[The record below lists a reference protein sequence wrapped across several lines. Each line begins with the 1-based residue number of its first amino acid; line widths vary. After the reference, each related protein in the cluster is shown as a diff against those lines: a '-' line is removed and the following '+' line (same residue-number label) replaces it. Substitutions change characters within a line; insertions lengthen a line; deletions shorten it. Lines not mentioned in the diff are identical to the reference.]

1 MGNYTYDAT
10 EPAANSNPTN
20 SQPTMLVNAASIAS
34 IIAQDHVGFSTDDGG
49 YHKQIS
55 FNGNNIPGGA
65 PSTVESFVY
74 TDAGTANAAANLFL
88 KNEVGTFPISLL
100 KATGSFTASSGTA
113 TFLAQ
118 YNCATIA
125 ESTGTFTITLTTTAT
140 TTNSVIVFVNSS
152 NITGILFIPK
162 WTFASNVLTI
172 TNTGLATAA
181 TISFAVLQV

>member
-74 TDAGTANAAANLFL
+74 TDAGTANAAANLFI
-88 KNEVGTFPISLL
+88 KNEVGTFPLSLL
-100 KATGSFTASSGTA
+100 KASGVFTTTGAGVVLDMS
-113 TFLAQ
+113 
-118 YNCATIA
+118 YNCDSIA
-125 ESTGTFTITLTTTAT
+125 YAAVGQYTITLTTNSTTDNTAIILVSSSGT
-140 TTNSVIVFVNSS
+140 VNPSYSFTQDELVISLNV
-152 NITGILFIPK
+152 
-162 WTFASNVLTI
+162 ASKQV
-172 TNTGLATAA
+172 
-181 TISFAVLQV
+181 SFAVLQV